1 MNTKRTVVATTVA
14 FLLIGGGTAAFA
26 YWSTSGSG
34 TGSAAT
40 SAGAANLLVTQTAA
54 PTNLAPGVAAGGI
67 SVDVKNQAA
76 NDVVVN
82 QVVVSI
88 ASVTGGAGACS
99 AADYT
104 LTNPVM
110 TNGAGA
116 LAAGA
121 TVAFSGATLGF
132 NNDPLNSQDGCKGAS
147 VNLAYAVS

>member
-1 MNTKRTVVATTVA
+1 MNTKRTVVATAAA
-14 FLLIGGGTAAFA
+14 FLLVGGGTAAFA
-26 YWSTSGSG
+26 FWSTSGSG
-34 TGSAAT
+34 AGTAAT

-54 PTNLAPGVAAGGI
+54 PTNLAPGVAPGGI

-88 ASVTGGAGACS
+88 ASVTGGLGACS

-104 LTNPVM
+104 LAGATM
-110 TNGAGA
+110 TNGAGS

-132 NNDPLNSQDGCKGAS
+132 NSDPLNSQDGCKGAT
-147 VNLAYAVS
+147 VNLAYTVS